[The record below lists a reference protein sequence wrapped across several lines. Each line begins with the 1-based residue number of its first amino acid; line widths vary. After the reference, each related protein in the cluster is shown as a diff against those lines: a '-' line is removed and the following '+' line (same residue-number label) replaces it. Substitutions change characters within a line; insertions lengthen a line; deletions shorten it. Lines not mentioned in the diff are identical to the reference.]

1 MVAEPLFAPVP
12 APPSPHARLGASAR
26 KLAGLFLALT
36 LVCVLAPSSARRP
49 QAVGASSAAASPPS
63 ASPPSASH
71 AAAQS
76 PVHGRAIEA
85 DPGPYAALLGTGPTP
100 GPGWRVG
107 LAGVF
112 LGLCL
117 GLLCWHLLGDRIWVL
132 LAMALAWGLRLL
144 PGSALPGF
152 LILLHGLYA
161 GELARGPARNGERE
175 AAQLRQALG
184 LSMGLGLAGLVQGR
198 LLGLEAVVLALGC
211 LRLVLARR
219 FLQVGLLS
227 AGALLGTWLFWALAG
242 QPAAGLVQYLA
253 RGMALLLAAPAQVR
267 NALGVPRWQ
276 LVAYLAAA
284 ALLLVLTWLRRR
296 GDGVGRLLSVA
307 MLAAFLVAGFQQGFA
322 AQRPHGAAAAD
333 AMAVALFTAW
343 GLRVVSGGVAMA
355 CVLAIVVV
363 AGPYPSFLPAAI
375 QARARSTYVA
385 PIEGLAAGLR
395 DAGRGAGASAAR
407 GMRGLTRHLDQLG
420 HLGSRS

>member
-1 MVAEPLFAPVP
+1 
-12 APPSPHARLGASAR
+12 
-26 KLAGLFLALT
+26 LFLALT
-36 LVCVLAPSSARRP
+36 LICVLAPGSARQP
-49 QAVGASSAAASPPS
+49 QADGAWSAAAGPAGTSHGAVPSPGQAL
-63 ASPPSASH
+63 AS
-71 AAAQS
+71 
-76 PVHGRAIEA
+76 EA
-85 DPGPYAALLGTGPTP
+85 VPGPYAALLGTAPAPAP
-100 GPGWRVG
+100 GPRWRVG
-107 LAGVF
+107 LGGVF

-117 GLLCWHLLGDRIWVL
+117 GLLCWRLLGDRVWVL

-161 GELARGPARNGERE
+161 GELARRPARDDARE
-175 AAQLRQALG
+175 AEQLRQALG

-242 QPAAGLVQYLA
+242 QPAAGLVQYLG
-253 RGMALLLAAPAQVR
+253 RGMTLLLAAPAQAR
-267 NALGVPRWQ
+267 IALELPRWE

-284 ALLLVLTWLRRR
+284 ALLLRLTWLRRR
-296 GDGVGRLLSVA
+296 GDGVGRLLTVA
-307 MLAAFLVAGFQQGFA
+307 MLAVFLAAGFQQGFA
-322 AQRPHGAAAAD
+322 GRGAHAAAAAD

-343 GLRVVSGGVAMA
+343 GLRVVSAAVALSS
-355 CVLAIVVV
+355 VLAIVVV

-385 PIEGLAAGLR
+385 PLEGLAAGLR
-395 DAGRGAGASAAR
+395 DAGRGAGDRAAR
-407 GMRGLTRHLDQLG
+407 GMRGLTRDLG
-420 HLGSRS
+420 FRS